1 MRKLTIFAVIWLIL
15 LSLVYLLH
23 SEDQSTV
30 NKKSDV
36 NNRIKVIV
44 EKYGDRAFKS
54 FYSLEELRPYSILQ
68 VDHICDLYGDTW
80 LSPTAIL
87 KKLTKEDKELL
98 TKSIGE
104 YIDSFDD
111 INKQNF
117 VIARIINWCKADMQF
132 SFLNKDLD
140 YFQENVFTAMMNVNK
155 INQYS
160 NLCDYKSAEIEV
172 LNSEQNDYTY
182 YQTLNVI
189 SALALPEQLR
199 FYGDIYY
206 QLATLN
212 KK

>member
-1 MRKLTIFAVIWLIL
+1 
-15 LSLVYLLH
+15 
-23 SEDQSTV
+23 
-30 NKKSDV
+30 
-36 NNRIKVIV
+36 
-44 EKYGDRAFKS
+44 
-54 FYSLEELRPYSILQ
+54 
-68 VDHICDLYGDTW
+68 
-80 LSPTAIL
+80 
-87 KKLTKEDKELL
+87 
-98 TKSIGE
+98 
-104 YIDSFDD
+104 
-111 INKQNF
+111 
-117 VIARIINWCKADMQF
+117 MQF